1 MNQSKETTVNPYNQV
16 FDDAR
21 QKLGSFPK
29 FDVLKKLGPPES
41 KELPPIPFPY
51 GREGKT
57 KYNFNTP

>member
-1 MNQSKETTVNPYNQV
+1 MNRSTETTVNPYKQV

-21 QKLGSFPK
+21 QKLESSPK

-41 KELPPIPFPY
+41 KELSAIPFPY